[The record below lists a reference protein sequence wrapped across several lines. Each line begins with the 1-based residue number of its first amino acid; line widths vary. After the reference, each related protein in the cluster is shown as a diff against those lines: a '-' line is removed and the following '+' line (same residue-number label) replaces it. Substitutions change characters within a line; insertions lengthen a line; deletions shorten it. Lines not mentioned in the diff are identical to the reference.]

1 MTTDT
6 PGKIYFTPE
15 QRQLLAEA
23 YRLILSWRQKRIR
36 TEAARQE
43 LVSQVTSSQST
54 AVSDER
60 SA

>member
-6 PGKIYFTPE
+6 PGKFNFTPE

-36 TEAARQE
+36 AQAAQQE
-43 LVSQVTSSQST
+43 SVSQVTSPQPIS
-54 AVSDER
+54 VSIKRED
-60 SA
+60 

>member
-6 PGKIYFTPE
+6 PGKFNFTPE

-36 TEAARQE
+36 AQAAQQE
-43 LVSQVTSSQST
+43 SMSQVAPAQST
-54 AVSDER
+54 AVSVEKE
-60 SA
+60 A

>member
-6 PGKIYFTPE
+6 PGKFNFTPE

-36 TEAARQE
+36 AQAAQQE
-43 LVSQVTSSQST
+43 STTQVTSPQST
-54 AVSDER
+54 AVSIER
-60 SA
+60 EA